1 MDKSVRKSAQV
12 LIDWLLDLTGYLIA
26 LRFKGNHM
34 RTAEGLPKVGR
45 TIWKSPF
52 LDARWL
58 LS

>member
-34 RTAEGLPKVGR
+34 RTAEGLP
-45 TIWKSPF
+45 
-52 LDARWL
+52 
-58 LS
+58 